1 MDPYQVLEISPAAGI
16 TEEDV
21 RKAYRIMVSS
31 VMSWFF
37 SREMDDW
44 CVRVCVGVKAKKWH
58 PDRKLDDQ
66 EIATKKFKEVRGLPF
81 FLLTDI
87 IVWV

>member
-31 VMSWFF
+31 VVSWFF
-37 SREMDDW
+37 SREMDD
-44 CVRVCVGVKAKKWH
+44 
-58 PDRKLDDQ
+58 
-66 EIATKKFKEVRGLPF
+66 
-81 FLLTDI
+81 
-87 IVWV
+87 